1 MEKAKIVTKV
11 SDVKELVQTVLEDPK
26 EAFPYVIKLAE
37 SEDWKV
43 REVAAT
49 ALVEISKK
57 RRREVVE
64 EALGWVEDDNENV
77 RRAAVEGLRD
87 IARKEPN
94 DIVAVLEKAK
104 TDTSLYLKKSV
115 ANVLRNANKRSPDFV
130 LNLCRTW
137 LNLRNPDTNWI
148 IRNGLKK
155 LKDTHPIEVEEIL
168 EKLVWKNHET
178 NSCLF
183 SATQPHSSK
192 TQETMCLSA

>member
-11 SDVKELVQTVLEDPK
+11 SDVKELVQKALEDPK
-26 EAFPYVIKLAE
+26 EAFPYARKLAE

-94 DIVAVLEKAK
+94 DIVAVL
-104 TDTSLYLKKSV
+104 
-115 ANVLRNANKRSPDFV
+115 
-130 LNLCRTW
+130 
-137 LNLRNPDTNWI
+137 
-148 IRNGLKK
+148 
-155 LKDTHPIEVEEIL
+155 
-168 EKLVWKNHET
+168 
-178 NSCLF
+178 
-183 SATQPHSSK
+183 
-192 TQETMCLSA
+192 